1 MIFFKRVNFR
11 KLMYFLSYLTPVLI
25 SFIINQEV
33 DFREGFEILASLT
46 NHLLVC
52 SQIFIEYLLHATQT
66 ARC

>member
-1 MIFFKRVNFR
+1 
-11 KLMYFLSYLTPVLI
+11 MYFLSYLIPVLI